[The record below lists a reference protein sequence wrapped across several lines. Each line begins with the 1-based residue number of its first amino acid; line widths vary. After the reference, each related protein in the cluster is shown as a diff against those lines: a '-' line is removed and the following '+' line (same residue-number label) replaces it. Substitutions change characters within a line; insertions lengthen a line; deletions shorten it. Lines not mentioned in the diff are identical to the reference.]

1 METKT
6 EATIYLASQR
16 GCSQTDSFR
25 SCHTFN
31 YAKYFNEHRKP
42 VGHLKAINDNTLK
55 ESFTI
60 KHTPQD
66 TTLVI
71 LLPIVGACEY
81 KSSGTQGLADVGQI
95 AAFCVSED
103 TEFEIS
109 NPYESELIN
118 YLHIELVIDCPLNFT
133 NYSEFDLDSNT
144 NKLVLLFPDQPAIYK
159 NVSIHL
165 GKFQG
170 REECVYKLQDA
181 SKRIFAFVI
190 EGVFEFQN
198 RLLHARDGLL
208 LNNAPEVEFEALSND
223 AIILLIEDRDIEHL
237 EGAG

>member
-1 METKT
+1 MEATT
-6 EATIYLASQR
+6 GATIYLASQR

-25 SCHTFN
+25 SYHTFN
-31 YAKYFNEHRKP
+31 YAKYFNEHRKAF
-42 VGHLKAINDNTLK
+42 GHLKAFNDNTLK

-60 KHTPQD
+60 KQIVHD

-81 KSSGTQGLADVGQI
+81 KSSALHGTADVGQMI
-95 AAFCVSED
+95 AFCLSED

-109 NPYESELIN
+109 NPYEKELIN
-118 YLHIELVIDCPLNFT
+118 YLHIELTIDCPLNFT
-133 NYSEFDLDSNT
+133 NCNEFDLDANK
-144 NKLVLLFPDQPAIYK
+144 NKLVSLFSDQPVIHK
-159 NVSIHL
+159 NVLIHL

-190 EGVFEFQN
+190 EGAFEFQN

-208 LNNAPEVEFEALSND
+208 LHNEAGIEFEALSND
-223 AIILLIEDRDIEHL
+223 AIILLIED
-237 EGAG
+237 

>member
-1 METKT
+1 MEATT
-6 EATIYLASQR
+6 GATIYLASQR

-25 SCHTFN
+25 SYHTFN

-42 VGHLKAINDNTLK
+42 FGHLKAFNDNTLK

-60 KHTPQD
+60 RQTVHD

-71 LLPIVGACEY
+71 LLPMVGACEY
-81 KSSGTQGLADVGQI
+81 KSSGVQGLADVGQI
-95 AAFCVSED
+95 IAICVHKD

-118 YLHIELVIDCPLNFT
+118 YLHIELIIDCPLNFT
-133 NYSEFDLDSNT
+133 NCSEFDLDT
-144 NKLVLLFPDQPAIYK
+144 HKNKLVAPFADQPFIHK
-159 NVSIHL
+159 NVLIHL

-190 EGVFEFQN
+190 EGAFEFQN

-208 LNNAPEVEFEALSND
+208 LRNAAEIEFEALSND
-223 AIILLIEDRDIEHL
+223 AIILLIEDQDKENL
-237 EGAG
+237 EAAR